1 MLLKDFN
8 REKLVSDIEVFNDI
22 IFISLDAEANK
33 LGQNSLSN
41 KTIFL
46 TL

>member
-1 MLLKDFN
+1 MNVL
-8 REKLVSDIEVFNDI
+8 SDIEVFKDRT
-22 IFISLDAEANK
+22 FISLDIEPNK

-46 TL
+46 TLYF